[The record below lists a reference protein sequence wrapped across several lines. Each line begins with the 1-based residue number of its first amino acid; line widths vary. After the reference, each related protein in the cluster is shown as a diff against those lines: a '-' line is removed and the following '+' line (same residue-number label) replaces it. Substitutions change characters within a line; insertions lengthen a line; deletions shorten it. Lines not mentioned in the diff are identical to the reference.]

1 MVPGST
7 LRYGSNFI
15 MLTRSPRLS
24 SRQPMEAAA
33 RPLPR
38 LDTTPPVT
46 KTYFADIDAT
56 SELNC
61 WVWPYLVG
69 TFKYDR
75 DWDARKQENNLHSG
89 RTGEAPQNL
98 FGFKGLRRHPRR
110 RRFVV
115 QCIRMVENARESS
128 QPLQPLPERTRGPTM
143 LVGRS
148 HR

>member
-15 MLTRSPRLS
+15 RLTRRPRLS

-56 SELNC
+56 SELEC
-61 WVWPYLVG
+61 WDWPYLVG
-69 TFKYDR
+69 TIKYGRVRGLD
-75 DWDARKQENNLHSG
+75 ESG
-89 RTGEAPQNL
+89 NSVPKL
-98 FGFKGLRRHPRR
+98 PPRISDQDNR
-110 RRFVV
+110 L
-115 QCIRMVENARESS
+115 NS
-128 QPLQPLPERTRGPTM
+128 
-143 LVGRS
+143 
-148 HR
+148 

>member
-15 MLTRSPRLS
+15 RFTRRPRLS

-56 SELNC
+56 SFLF
-61 WVWPYLVG
+61 VW
-69 TFKYDR
+69 F
-75 DWDARKQENNLHSG
+75 G
-89 RTGEAPQNL
+89 RTWWAHSSMAEMWV
-98 FGFKGLRRHPRR
+98 RRKRKIVAAWAGGALLHLT
-110 RRFVV
+110 V
-115 QCIRMVENARESS
+115 
-128 QPLQPLPERTRGPTM
+128 LQ
-143 LVGRS
+143 
-148 HR
+148 